1 MAVRTSRCYAL
12 MVGTATLLMA
22 LFVGTPCL
30 ASPPGWSVRQLT
42 VDPMAH
48 FSPMT
53 SGDRVVWTRGN
64 GNDNQI
70 CTWTPS
76 SGTRVLTSGDRDRMF
91 PVVSGDRVAWQAR
104 DDEGHVQIYTW
115 HAGDIAPTQVT
126 NIYPFLYFAF
136 LHPDISGDRI
146 VWQSATWKAGDSE
159 VTPLPGNGMY
169 PRVSGNRIVWQG
181 SDQQI
186 QIYTWKVGDPAST
199 ALTNDGLTNSSPQV
213 SGDRVVWMGG
223 PYDSQQVFTWKAG
236 DATPTQ
242 LTSDPHN
249 HDAVHVSGDRI
260 VWQGFDGFV
269 AQIFTWKAGDLA
281 ATRLTNDLHEHRE
294 SSLSGDR
301 VSWVGY
307 DGSNYQI
314 FTANPL
320 PKATVYTPVAPSTM
334 YRGRSATIYG
344 YVAPRHT
351 SGTYL
356 ATLKFYLRN
365 SHGVYVFHNSVNA
378 KRYYY
383 STAKSKY
390 SARVSLPHAGRWRV
404 RAMHSDAGH
413 STSYSGY
420 DYITVK

>member
-1 MAVRTSRCYAL
+1 
-12 MVGTATLLMA
+12 
-22 LFVGTPCL
+22 
-30 ASPPGWSVRQLT
+30 
-42 VDPMAH
+42 
-48 FSPMT
+48 
-53 SGDRVVWTRGN
+53 
-64 GNDNQI
+64 
-70 CTWTPS
+70 
-76 SGTRVLTSGDRDRMF
+76 
-91 PVVSGDRVAWQAR
+91 
-104 DDEGHVQIYTW
+104 
-115 HAGDIAPTQVT
+115 
-126 NIYPFLYFAF
+126 
-136 LHPDISGDRI
+136 
-146 VWQSATWKAGDSE
+146 
-159 VTPLPGNGMY
+159 MY

-223 PYDSQQVFTWKAG
+223 PYDSQQVFTWKAGDATPTRLTSGANDNAVPQVSGDRVAWLGVDSSYYQVFTWKAG

-365 SHGVYVFHNSVNA
+365 SHGVYVFHNSVSA
-378 KRYYY
+378 RRYYG
-383 STAKSKY
+383 STTRTKY
-390 SARVSLPHAGRWRV
+390 SARVSLPHTGRWRV
-404 RAMHSDAGH
+404 RAYHSDAGH
-413 STSYSGY
+413 APSYSGY